1 MVSWIPKWAQK
12 ARIGWK
18 YSGRTRPSFAL
29 QPSAGQ
35 ESAWDYPRPP
45 VIQEDAREV
54 VLKVGDIEIGRSKHA
69 LRVLETASPPTF
81 YLPVA
86 DLKLEH
92 FKPAPGHSLCEWKG
106 QADYFDVVVA
116 SETLERAAW
125 SYPDPL
131 PGMERLK
138 GMLSVYPSRVLCTV
152 DGVRVKAQP
161 GRFYGGWVTPE
172 VVGPF
177 KGEPGSENW

>member
-1 MVSWIPKWAQK
+1 MISLIPRWAQK
-12 ARIGWK
+12 ARVGWK
-18 YSGRTRPSFAL
+18 YTGRQRPPFAL
-29 QPSAGQ
+29 VPSAGQ
-35 ESAWDYPRPP
+35 ESVWDYPRPP

-54 VLKVGDIEIGRSKHA
+54 VLTVGGIEIGRSTHA

-81 YLPVA
+81 YVPID
-86 DLKLEH
+86 DLNLEH

-106 QADYFDVVVA
+106 RADYFDIVA
-116 SETLERAAW
+116 ASDTLESAAW

-131 PGMERLK
+131 PGMERIK
-138 GMLSVYPSRVLCTV
+138 GMVSVYPSRVHCTV
-152 DGVRVKAQP
+152 DGVHVEAQP